1 MAQKLRER
9 IDEWNCMKLQSFC
22 TAKEMIIR
30 LKRKPTEW
38 ERIFARCTSDKG
50 LITRIYRV
58 LKKLNSWPP
67 PLQCSAPQAWGSP
80 GPGLHHCPPHSGGT
94 PHGHKE
100 AEVITLSARLLK
112 HS

>member
-38 ERIFARCTSDKG
+38 EKIFACCTSDKG

-58 LKKLNSWPP
+58 LKKLNPTPPMLSSPGSGVSRAWPP
-67 PLQCSAPQAWGSP
+67 PL
-80 GPGLHHCPPHSGGT
+80 PPCT
-94 PHGHKE
+94 LEGHLVAIK
-100 AEVITLSARLLK
+100 RQK
-112 HS
+112 